1 MVGGLLVALL
11 GIVPV
16 IRRLITLLGVVPVV
30 CLIALLLITVLI
42 VAVSLPLL
50 IILLIGFA
58 VLLLI
63 AHLAWLLCLI
73 RRYILR
79 AGLCRSFVQNVA
91 VPHVCFLSWLFCGL
105 HWLPGCRDGG
115 LWIRL
120 GLELGSR
127 RLSWLLH
134 RGGYRSAVHYDVHK
148 LVLAVFCE

>member
-1 MVGGLLVALL
+1 M
-11 GIVPV
+11 
-16 IRRLITLLGVVPVV
+16 
-30 CLIALLLITVLI
+30 
-42 VAVSLPLL
+42 
-50 IILLIGFA
+50 IGFA

-63 AHLAWLLCLI
+63 AHLTGLLCLI

-105 HWLPGCRDGG
+105 YWLPGCRGGG

>member
-1 MVGGLLVALL
+1 M
-11 GIVPV
+11 
-16 IRRLITLLGVVPVV
+16 
-30 CLIALLLITVLI
+30 
-42 VAVSLPLL
+42 
-50 IILLIGFA
+50 IGFA

-63 AHLAWLLCLI
+63 AHLTGLLCLI

-91 VPHVCFLSWLFCGL
+91 VPHVCFLSWPFCGL
-105 HWLPGCRDGG
+105 YWLPGCRGGG

-120 GLELGSR
+120 GFGPGSR